1 MKVQLVTT
9 TILLASACCSLG
21 LGQAAARP
29 SVLIIDIDNYVEYQT
44 DIWDVSKFATNPN
57 ITLSTGYRNFG
68 DATLLGDIVAVNGQP
83 AKGLYAAR
91 SPHILTSQNPG
102 NGRAI
107 ADTQHN
113 SIRTEV
119 YEILKSEGDLVGT
132 IVVLGLP
139 GVVVPPGSP
148 SAQTGWD
155 LPIIGGS
162 GAFFGVRGAAGKGD
176 RPGATT
182 ARLASVAEDPGNRR
196 LNGGARDRRV
206 LTIIP
211 WSAPQIVTTAS
222 GPAVVHSGDFTPV
235 STSKPAKAGEILS
248 LVATGL
254 GPVKPGVDPGQP
266 FPSDP
271 LAVANSP
278 IQVMINGQPAEVL
291 GAVGYPGSV
300 DAYQVNFRLPADTK
314 AGMATV
320 QVSAAWIAGPLVSIA
335 VQ

>member
-1 MKVQLVTT
+1 MKAQLITT
-9 TILLASACCSLG
+9 AVWLASACCNLA
-21 LGQAAARP
+21 LGQTARP
-29 SVLIIDIDNYVEYQT
+29 TVMTIDIDNYVEYQA
-44 DIWDVSKFATNPN
+44 DISDVSKFATNPSV
-57 ITLSTGYRNFG
+57 TPSAGFRNFG

-91 SPHILTSQNPG
+91 SPHILTSQDPG

-139 GVVVPPGSP
+139 GNTVPPGSP
-148 SAQTGWD
+148 SAQTSWD
-155 LPIIGGS
+155 LVIVGGS
-162 GAFFGVRGAAGKGD
+162 GAFFGVRGAGGI
-176 RPGATT
+176 GARDGSS

-196 LNGGARDRRV
+196 VNGGGTHRRV

-211 WSAPQIVTTAS
+211 MSAPQIVTTAN
-222 GPAVVHSGDFTPV
+222 GPAVAHFGDSSPV
-235 STSKPAKAGEILS
+235 NASKPASAGERLS
-248 LVATGL
+248 LIATGL

-271 LAVANSP
+271 PAAVNSP
-278 IQVMINGQPAEVL
+278 VQVTVNGQTAEVL
-291 GAVGYPGSV
+291 EAIGYPGSV
-300 DAYQVNFRLPADTK
+300 DTYQVTFRLPADIA
-314 AGMATV
+314 AGTATV
-320 QVSAAWIAGPLVSIA
+320 QVSAAWIAGPPVGIA